1 MADIQEIYTRLLAS
15 RYQERLF
22 SDLLEPEQEGRYDVR
37 AFCPFCE
44 PGGGTGRGH
53 LTYSLSKP
61 LWRCFQCGKQGDWLK
76 YLQLSRR
83 IEFVEA
89 LQLLAQAAGVDLE
102 LSDNY
107 RAKHQAYTRKADL
120 LEAAQDILSRSL
132 LQDQAAEPVRAYLEA
147 RGYTEEDISLMSL
160 GAYSAS
166 LQQQLQAAGYS
177 EQELRDA
184 GLLAQA
190 WQSHPLTLLYRD
202 PAGRAIGLA
211 GRSILSREEIKA
223 AGQAPYYYSAKL
235 RKSAG
240 LVGLESVRGEP
251 QLLLVEGL
259 LDALYLNSL
268 DVKTVA
274 LGGTDLST
282 EQIQALQ
289 ANGTKELLLALDMD
303 EAGQAGTEKAI
314 QLLRDADLRAYV
326 VSLPR
331 PYKDA
336 DELVRAEGKWK
347 LEDILLQAE
356 AWPKW
361 LARRLIQKHDLQ
373 TDIGR
378 DRALEAALSAY
389 VGIEDKLEARAF
401 SETLRASLSL
411 SEEELL
417 QRASEYSQKASQ
429 KASQSFLEA
438 SVKHLQAL
446 ISEQDILGAEI
457 ALQESLSGLRQSRG
471 VVAPEPYLMED
482 LAGDILTLGSG
493 LSTGWSALDNLA
505 KIPQGAI
512 TLITARPGQGKT
524 TLQLNLLAHLLK
536 AYPAKAFYFFSY
548 EEARPW
554 LAIKLIMGLSG
565 KVLNPAFNLEAYL
578 DYMRDKRAS
587 QPVKEIEKAIQL
599 YEDWTGSGRL
609 IISDKRLAAEDLATT
624 IGYLA
629 QRAEVGAVL
638 IDYIQKIGLRRP
650 ESRRYVEIKRVS
662 DLLLDQA
669 VRTGLPIILG
679 AQLGRATGKTS
690 AVTLDN
696 LRESGDLEQD
706 ANLVLGLYNEAVE
719 KAEEETPIAK
729 ASGKPDQVDLK
740 ITVLKQRGGRPG
752 RSCLLNYNMPAYQIT
767 DRSGSSL
774 I

>member
-268 DVKTVA
+268 EVKTVA
-274 LGGTDLST
+274 LGGTDLSA

-289 ANGTKELLLALDMD
+289 ANGTKELLLALDAD
-303 EAGQAGTEKAI
+303 EAGQAATEKAI
-314 QLLRDADLRAYV
+314 SQLRQAELRAYI
-326 VSLPR
+326 VSMPAGS
-331 PYKDA
+331 KDP
-336 DELVRAEGKWK
+336 DELVRASGLIALQRQIKQAESWPRWLAKR
-347 LEDILLQAE
+347 LLQA
-356 AWPKW
+356 
-361 LARRLIQKHDLQ
+361 HDLK
-373 TDIGR
+373 TDLGL
-378 DRALEAALSAY
+378 DRALESALTVWS
-389 VGIEDKLEARAF
+389 GIQDRLEARAF
-401 SETLRASLSL
+401 LEALEAATSLSQ
-411 SEEELL
+411 EELA
-417 QRASEYSQKASQ
+417 QRATEYGRRASQ
-429 KASQSFLEA
+429 KASQSLLEA
-438 SVKHLQAL
+438 SVRQLQAKAAAG
-446 ISEQDILGAEI
+446 DIIGAEI
-457 ALQESLSGLRQSRG
+457 ALEESLDGLRMSRG
-471 VVAPEPYLMED
+471 VQAPEPYLLED
-482 LAGDILTLGSG
+482 LAGDIQALGSG
-493 LSTGWSALDNLA
+493 LTTGWSSLDELA
-505 KIPQGAI
+505 RIPQGAI
-512 TLITARPGQGKT
+512 TLVAGRPGQGKT
-524 TLQLNLLAHLLK
+524 TLQLNLLANMLK
-536 AYPAKAFYFFSY
+536 AYPAKSFSLFSY
-548 EEARPW
+548 EEAKPW
-554 LAIKLIMGLSG
+554 LSLKLIMLLAGRVLSQ
-565 KVLNPAFNLEAYL
+565 AFNLEAYL
-578 DYMRDKRAS
+578 NYMREKRAC
-587 QPVKEIEKAIQL
+587 QPDKEIEKAISL
-599 YEDWTGSGRL
+599 FEEWTGSGRL
-609 IISDKRLAAEDLATT
+609 LISDKRLPAEDLAST

-629 QRAEVGAVL
+629 QRAEVGAVV
-638 IDYIQKIGLRRP
+638 IDYIQKISLRKP
-650 ESRRYVEIKRVS
+650 DEQRYVAVKRVS
-662 DLLLDQA
+662 DLLLEQA

-679 AQLGRATGKTS
+679 AQFARATSRSTPVS
-690 AVTLDN
+690 LDN

-706 ANLVLGLYNEAVE
+706 ANLVLGLHN
-719 KAEEETPIAK
+719 KALEDAELE
-729 ASGKPDQVDLK
+729 GKKLDRAEVDLRV
-740 ITVLKQRGGRPG
+740 TVLKQRGGQAG
-752 RSCLLNYNMPAYQIT
+752 KSCSLAYIMPAYQIK
-767 DRSGSSL
+767 DKKPGSGL
-774 I
+774 A